1 MSHVI
6 YWDKVGLVHVL
17 AERETKKVGEKIL
30 GRAKALAPVDTGRL
44 KNSGFIEGGRGQW
57 VIGFS
62 APYAHF
68 QEFGT
73 SKMHAQPFLRPAIFF
88 FD

>member
-17 AERETKKVGEKIL
+17 AERETKKVAEKIL
-30 GRAKALAPVDTGRL
+30 HRAEALAPVDTGHL
-44 KNSGFIEGGRGQW
+44 KNSGFVAGSRGQW
-57 VIGFS
+57 TIGFS
-62 APYAHF
+62 ADYAHF

-73 SKMHAQPFLRPAIFF
+73 SKMAAHPFLRPAIAYFS
-88 FD
+88 